1 MSNVRTGIGFDAH
14 RFQSGR
20 VLFLAG
26 VEVESTRGLAGHSD
40 ADVLIHALM
49 DALLGAAGEGDIG
62 THFPPGAPEY
72 KDVSSVNLLGW
83 TVDILRR
90 KDYRVVN
97 VDLVLI
103 GEEPRIGRYVPEM
116 RSRLGE
122 MLGIES
128 RNVSIKATTTEGMG
142 FTGRGEGLAGMAV
155 ATIEKG

>member
-20 VLFLAG
+20 VLFLGG
-26 VEVESTRGLAGHSD
+26 VEVESTRGLAGYSD
-40 ADVLIHALM
+40 ADVLIHALI

-62 THFPPGAPEY
+62 THFPPGTPEY
-72 KDVSSVNLLGW
+72 KDVSSVDLLGR
-83 TVDILRR
+83 TVHILRR
-90 KDYRVVN
+90 RDYKVVN

-116 RSRLGE
+116 RSELGKL
-122 MLGIES
+122 LGIDS
-128 RNVSIKATTTEGMG
+128 RNVSVKATTTEGMG
-142 FTGRGEGLAGMAV
+142 FTGRREGLAGMAV